1 MSVCGLHTKLKGLI
15 KMSIDVSLLTN
26 AVTIIV
32 CFVVLWDNNKIHH
45 RLKSHE
51 LALNSLL
58 SETLDRLRNDH

>member
-1 MSVCGLHTKLKGLI
+1 
-15 KMSIDVSLLTN
+15 MSIDVSLLTN
-26 AVTIIV
+26 AGSIIV